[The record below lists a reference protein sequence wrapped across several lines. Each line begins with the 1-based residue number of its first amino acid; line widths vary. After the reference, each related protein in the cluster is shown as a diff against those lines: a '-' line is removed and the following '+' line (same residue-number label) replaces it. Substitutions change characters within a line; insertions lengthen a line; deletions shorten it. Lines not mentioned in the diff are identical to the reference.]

1 MTFRECILCGTKFK
15 PQNEHEHFCGGKC
28 KKYSLERSLLLTQD
42 YKDYWE
48 LREILPDYLDN
59 CFVEQEK

>member
-1 MTFRECILCGTKFK
+1 MRFRECILCGTKFK
-15 PQNEHEHFCGGKC
+15 TQNEHEHFCGGK
-28 KKYSLERSLLLTQD
+28 LERSLLIIQD